1 MTQTP
6 DLPKEI
12 LKDLIPTWR
21 RLAGTTSRPPPRRFV
36 PQYMSEWADRG
47 EWPSTNRRPFRAYL
61 VSKRV
66 RLGGAKS
73 ASFTRGTASC
83 ELFLLASSSVFE
95 AFLLKRAIRIDPPS
109 TSGHQK
115 GLTLTLTTQAL
126 IP

>member
-1 MTQTP
+1 M
-6 DLPKEI
+6 
-12 LKDLIPTWR
+12 
-21 RLAGTTSRPPPRRFV
+21 SRPPARRFV

-73 ASFTRGTASC
+73 ASFTRGTAST

-95 AFLLKRAIRIDPPS
+95 VFLTKESFQDRSSEYVRTPKRFNPHLYRTGS
-109 TSGHQK
+109 Y
-115 GLTLTLTTQAL
+115 TLGFREL
-126 IP
+126 ICRKPGFREGFISEPR